1 VRRCVSSALQHNRRV
16 RWDAAPASV
25 DHALVSPGRPLE
37 LALQHDMGQH
47 FGYDFSRVRV
57 HTGAS
62 AEESAREVNAHA
74 YTVGHDIVLGGG
86 QRGPQ
91 TSGRRTLA
99 HELTHVMQQESGIG
113 PQLQR
118 QSKPDVN
125 KSAEFIEE
133 TYRSG
138 ARRLNDPALSRAAN
152 DVRLCRELGG
162 KYVFSSINRPP
173 DVVFIDYLDVTILW
187 AKSIA
192 RGLCSLS

>member
-1 VRRCVSSALQHNRRV
+1 
-16 RWDAAPASV
+16 
-25 DHALVSPGRPLE
+25 
-37 LALQHDMGQH
+37 MGQH

-125 KSAEFIEE
+125 QKPHPK
-133 TYRSG
+133 G
-138 ARRLNDPALSRAAN
+138 WGMLRAAL
-152 DVRLCRELGG
+152 RTALP
-162 KYVFSSINRPP
+162 VFVNSEI
-173 DVVFIDYLDVTILW
+173 V
-187 AKSIA
+187 
-192 RGLCSLS
+192 